1 VVLKGAPDRYGLVA
15 IALHWWSALII
26 IVLLVVG
33 IAAAN
38 VTDPAVSTRLLRIHA
53 PLGVLVLILTIAR
66 IAWRLADVRPEP
78 PADQPQ
84 WQSIA
89 ANIVQTGLYGL
100 ILVLG
105 ASGIGVVV
113 LSRLGPTLFG
123 DTHQPL
129 PGFATLR
136 PFLAHKAAAFLLIV
150 LLLVHVGAALY
161 HHFVRH
167 DRLLARMGIGRGVT
181 PPKRSEQ

>member
-1 VVLKGAPDRYGLVA
+1 MVLKGAPDRYGLVA
-15 IALHWWSALII
+15 IALHWLSALII

-33 IAAAN
+33 VAAAN

-66 IAWRLADVRPEP
+66 IAWRLADVRPGP
-78 PADQPQ
+78 PADQPH

-105 ASGIGVVV
+105 ASGIGVMV
-113 LSRLGPTLFG
+113 LSGLGPTLFG

-136 PFLAHKAAAFLLIV
+136 PFLTHKAAAFLLFV
-150 LLLVHVGAALY
+150 LLHIHIGAALH
-161 HHFVRH
+161 HHFVVH
-167 DRLLARMGIGRGVT
+167 DRLLARMGLGRGANH
-181 PPKRSEQ
+181 PKRSER